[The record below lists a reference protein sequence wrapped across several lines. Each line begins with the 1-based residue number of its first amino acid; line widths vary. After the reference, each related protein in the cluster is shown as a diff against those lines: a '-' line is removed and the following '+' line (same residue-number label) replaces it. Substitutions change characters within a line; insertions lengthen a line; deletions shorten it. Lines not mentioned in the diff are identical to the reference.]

1 MDERPDELAE
11 RLRKL
16 EEEAAALRAELSAK
30 ASEPT
35 DHTDQTDPSDEPA
48 EPEVEVEDEQ
58 EVPDAGMLDKLD
70 RLLQR
75 YRLEKTRGN
84 KEIAAQFLKEAQ
96 DMGGKT
102 SLVLEILGD
111 DALERRQMNEALD
124 FYARAMKALPKS
136 ISVEKKHAD
145 LVFRTKAKSASL
157 MMTSQFENVASARS
171 ATMLSVM
178 VPGLGHLVTGEVVQ
192 GLAYL
197 VVYVGAFVW
206 ALLIDGG
213 IQGLVAMVSNRSEP
227 ALNGLVFVPLFIM
240 AITWISSVVAMS
252 TRSKMMGRR
261 LDKIERPTPLDDK
274 PFE

>member
-1 MDERPDELAE
+1 
-11 RLRKL
+11 
-16 EEEAAALRAELSAK
+16 
-30 ASEPT
+30 
-35 DHTDQTDPSDEPA
+35 
-48 EPEVEVEDEQ
+48 
-58 EVPDAGMLDKLD
+58 
-70 RLLQR
+70 
-75 YRLEKTRGN
+75 
-84 KEIAAQFLKEAQ
+84 
-96 DMGGKT
+96 MGGKT

-145 LVFRTKAKSASL
+145 LVFVTKARSANL
-157 MMTSQFENVASARS
+157 MMMSEFENVASARS

-178 VPGLGHLVTGEVVQ
+178 VPGLGHLVTGEVFQ

-240 AITWISSVVAMS
+240 AITWISSVIAMS

-261 LDKIERPTPLDDK
+261 LDKIERPTPPDDK